1 MRVSILLLLVA
12 VPVLAQEAPP
22 LPPARLL
29 KSDSLK
35 EQAWGAYLA
44 AEQKDA
50 ALIPALVRLAEIHG
64 EDKEVQGRV
73 VRDTALDSLIRL
85 RAKVDWNRLK
95 PLHRRNRNEVLI
107 LVAQYPRANRKA
119 LLELM
124 EQKTHNA
131 AWLTI
136 RNLLVAQRAHG
147 FAAALLREL
156 QIHLHISVLDPDHR
170 VGRGLRC
177 GGIRGGCGDGVI
189 RVQEGWPPVARYTLT
204 RFTGRGAWLLA
215 PGRLPVYV
223 RRTEARS
230 GRRGFGSV
238 SFSIRKGRC
247 RFEYLEELLGCEPP
261 IQEDYRATVTWQST
275 RHFLTEAMRARYRV
289 LKAFEETKRILVAEG
304 LLAPEEAAT
313 LRPKLSVRVSDRRE
327 AKAPA
332 LPDLPSN

>member
-1 MRVSILLLLVA
+1 MSVLLILVA
-12 VPVLAQEAPP
+12 APVLAQEAPP
-22 LPPARLL
+22 LPPTHLL
-29 KSDSLK
+29 GSNSLK

-44 AEQKDA
+44 AEQSDSDS
-50 ALIPALVRLAEIHG
+50 IPALVRLAETHG
-64 EDKEVQGRV
+64 DGKDPQSRV

-95 PLHRRNRNEVLI
+95 PLYPKSRNPVLI

-136 RNLLVAQRAHG
+136 RNLLASQRAPG

-156 QIHLHISVLDPDHR
+156 ETHLHISVLDPDHR
-170 VGRGLRC
+170 TGIGLRC

-189 RVQEGWPPVARYTLT
+189 RVQEGWPPVARYVLT
-204 RFTGRGAWLLA
+204 RFTGRGARLLA
-215 PGRLPVYV
+215 PGKHQVYV
-223 RRTEARS
+223 RRTEAKS

-238 SFSIRKGRC
+238 AYSIRHNQC
-247 RFEYLEELLGCEPP
+247 RFEYLEELLGRKPP
-261 IQEDYRATVTWQST
+261 LREVHRATVVWKST
-275 RHFLTEAMRARYRV
+275 RQFLADAMRARHRV
-289 LKAFEETKRILVAEG
+289 QKAFEETKRLLLAGG
-304 LLAPEEAAT
+304 LLSPEEAVT
-313 LRPKLSVRVSDRRE
+313 LRPKLSVNVSDRRE
-327 AKAPA
+327 TRAPA